1 MGVLERKTR
10 ERHDRR
16 EEILNSAERVFE
28 RKGILAATIDD
39 IAREAE
45 LGKGT
50 LYNYFPSKEAILWY
64 CAIRGM
70 KILKIQITKSISS
83 DNEPLANLG
92 EMARSF
98 LRFAGEYESYF
109 RIFLHVGMGFSIPT
123 GISSSEV
130 KEVFE
135 SESPYGLIR
144 TELIRGRE
152 NGFFRSD
159 IDLNLLAHAI
169 WIQFYSFMQ
178 LISLNP
184 DLVQAFG
191 LDHERLISANLQL
204 MINGIRNTK

>member
-1 MGVLERKTR
+1 MGVSERKIR

-16 EEILNSAERVFE
+16 EEILNGAERVFE
-28 RKGILAATIDD
+28 KKGIPAATIDD

-50 LYNYFPSKEAILWY
+50 LYNYFPSKESILWY

-70 KILKIQITKSISS
+70 KILKSQITKSISPE
-83 DNEPLANLG
+83 NEPLVNLG

-98 LRFAGEYESYF
+98 LRFAGEYGNYF
-109 RIFLHVGMGFSIPT
+109 RVFLHVGMGFSIPA

-130 KEVFE
+130 KEIFE

-144 TELIRGRE
+144 SELIRGRE
-152 NGFFRSD
+152 IGFFRTD
-159 IDLNLLAHAI
+159 IDINLLAHAV

-184 DLVQAFG
+184 DLVQAFR
-191 LDHERLISANLQL
+191 LDHEKLITANLQL

>member
-1 MGVLERKTR
+1 MGISERKIR

-16 EEILNSAERVFE
+16 EEILNGAERVFE
-28 RKGILAATIDD
+28 KKGIPAATIDD

-50 LYNYFPSKEAILWY
+50 LYNYFPSKESILWY

-70 KILKIQITKSISS
+70 KILKSQINKSISPE
-83 DNEPLANLG
+83 NEPLVNLG

-98 LRFAGEYESYF
+98 LRFAGEYGNYF
-109 RIFLHVGMGFSIPT
+109 RVFLHVGMGFSIPA

-144 TELIRGRE
+144 SELIRGSE
-152 NGFFRSD
+152 IGFFRTD
-159 IDLNLLAHAI
+159 IDINLLAHAV

-184 DLVQAFG
+184 DLVQAFR
-191 LDHERLISANLQL
+191 LDHEKLITANLQL